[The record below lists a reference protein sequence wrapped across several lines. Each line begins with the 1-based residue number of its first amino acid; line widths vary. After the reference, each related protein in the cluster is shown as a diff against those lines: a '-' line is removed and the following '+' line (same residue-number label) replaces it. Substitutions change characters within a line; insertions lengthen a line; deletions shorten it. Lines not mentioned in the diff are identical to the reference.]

1 MNIISGKLPVAKRIV
16 FYGAEGIG
24 KSTLASQCPDPL
36 FIDTEGSTNHMDVT
50 RFDAPSS
57 WHEWECVQSDGSSSP
72 ADSVAAHARHLVLD
86 SFR

>member
-36 FIDTEGSTNHMDVT
+36 FIDTEG
-50 RFDAPSS
+50 
-57 WHEWECVQSDGSSSP
+57 
-72 ADSVAAHARHLVLD
+72 
-86 SFR
+86 